1 MASIHRKAIQK
12 KGDNDPDNHNGV
24 VTHLKSDILES
35 EVKWLLG
42 RITLNEDNG
51 SDEIPN
57 ELFKTLQR

>member
-1 MASIHRKAIQK
+1 MVIHRRTTQNSL
-12 KGDNDPDNHNGV
+12 NDVANHNGV
-24 VTHLKSDILES
+24 VTHPAADTLGH